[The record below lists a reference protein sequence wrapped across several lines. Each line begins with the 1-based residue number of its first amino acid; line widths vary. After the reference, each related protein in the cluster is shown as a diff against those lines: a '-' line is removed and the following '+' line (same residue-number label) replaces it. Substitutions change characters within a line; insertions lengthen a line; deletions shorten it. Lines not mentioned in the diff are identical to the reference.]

1 MKNQF
6 SKVVKY
12 LEKSECFFA
21 QRESD
26 SVYITNGF
34 ILIKIPVYVYDF
46 QIRPL
51 SGQFIEIKD
60 GEKVSRSSDDPFCRV
75 DETGRN
81 IKQILEYIKT
91 DVEMIKS
98 DFLVEIPAK
107 TNSKKLTKA
116 RLFFTGNTVA
126 GVNEMFVDMFSEIVT
141 GSWCGDGKNISPIV
155 WKSDSEDIIIVMTP
169 LRLEKKIFEVWKD
182 VSI

>member
-12 LEKSECFFA
+12 LEKSESFFA
-21 QRESD
+21 QREGD
-26 SVYITNGF
+26 SVYISNGF

-60 GEKVSRSSDDPFCRV
+60 GEKVSRCSNDPFCRV
-75 DETGRN
+75 DETGRD
-81 IKQILEYIKT
+81 IKQILDYIKT
-91 DVEMIKS
+91 DVEMMKS
-98 DFLVEIPAK
+98 DFLVELPATTK
-107 TNSKKLTKA
+107 SKKLIKA

-141 GSWCGDGKNISPIV
+141 GSWFNDGRNITPIV
-155 WKSDSEDIIIVMTP
+155 WKNDSGEIAIAMAP
-169 LRLEKKIFEVWKD
+169 LRLEKKIFEVWKK
-182 VSI
+182 VSL